1 MIGLANA
8 LLPVRNHAITWTS
21 GDLLPVDSL
30 GINFSEI
37 RIKMQWFYS
46 GNCIWKCRLQSVGYY
61 SRSPVVCYET
71 SYIQS
76 AGDLVS
82 GIPGSNPAFSRG
94 TQLGSFRFEYRLPV
108 PEHRNQQNKYVYR
121 QSQVRKS
128 TDSEVKWAECS
139 LIIGTGCRVQVFLAW
154 SSRAQWV
161 CQRAFSLLAIWC
173 LGSRVQILLSA
184 EEHNLAPF
192 DLNIACLCQS
202 IEINNNKY
210 VYRQNQVRKST
221 DSGVKWAECSLIIGT
236 GCRVQV
242 FCSLILD
249 SSVGLSVG
257 IQSAGD
263 LVSGIPGSNPA
274 FSRGTQ
280 LVSLRFEYRLPVPE
294 HRN

>member
-108 PEHRNQQNKYVYR
+108 PEHRNQQQQIRISPEPGAKVNW
-121 QSQVRKS
+121 QWGQVG
-128 TDSEVKWAECS
+128 WM
-139 LIIGTGCRVQVFLAW
+139 LADHRDGL
-154 SSRAQWV
+154 SSSS
-161 CQRAFSLLAIWC
+161 FFI
-173 LGSRVQILLSA
+173 
-184 EEHNLAPF
+184 
-192 DLNIACLCQS
+192 
-202 IEINNNKY
+202 
-210 VYRQNQVRKST
+210 
-221 DSGVKWAECSLIIGT
+221 
-236 GCRVQV
+236 
-242 FCSLILD
+242 LILE
-249 SSVGLSVG
+249 SSVGLSAS

-263 LVSGIPGSNPA
+263 LVSGIPCSNPA
-274 FSRGTQ
+274 FSRGT
-280 LVSLRFEYRLPVPE
+280 LLGSFRFEYHLPVPE